1 MQTLLLPVLERK
13 AAVAVKPARYL
24 GAWCRYSVK
33 PQPMKDHFERHKQP
47 WTSEEIQK
55 LHAFAKKG
63 MTLKAIS
70 KALTRSEESIKTR
83 AKQDKL
89 KIAKKR

>member
-1 MQTLLLPVLERK
+1 M
-13 AAVAVKPARYL
+13 
-24 GAWCRYSVK
+24 
-33 PQPMKDHFERHKQP
+33 MKEHFERHKQP
-47 WTSEEIQK
+47 WNTEEVQK

-70 KALTRSEESIKTR
+70 KALTRSEESIKKR